1 MPNPFEKN
9 INDWAVLQ
17 VAPASETDPRVPIAD
32 EFALH
37 ARIEAAN
44 AWKSR
49 LQQGWL
55 SVPSVQIA
63 TPRTLVLSDGLALVP
78 SHSAYKLQVSGSLE
92 VPALSSPG
100 SVVKRDDFLSL
111 VVVATEFNKDH
122 DPTLGEVTFS
132 YRKPQAGGGFAVE
145 TTLKENTRR
154 MRSVW
159 LMVLSPQPLTGVNF
173 FEALPQNASGNK
185 ILSIANKTPQG
196 FNLGDHRVY
205 AIDPTLTSGKTYT
218 VFADSA
224 YVLPLFQ
231 IRRLQ
236 NFLER
241 GYIWGNGGEGNLAK
255 DVHVSDISES
265 AFEDRDDALVRKR
278 ALQIFSGIPAKGF
291 TYSRTVQNLLA
302 GNVSGNPGRPG
313 ESAASPNGSVCLA
326 NDQRI
331 GFTNQ
336 QITQKLACLPT
347 TAGSDGSGN
356 AIVTFPLNSNAPL
369 GTRFS
374 ERREDHKVYAADGS
388 DQTPFGTFQ
397 NLGATGALT
406 WIADSNSAIKPG
418 NLCYF
423 VPGINFPSGSGFSIP
438 FDKCE
443 AGWIN
448 GIPLESNNIL
458 AAATDDLV
466 GYRAP
471 AANQDFIA
479 VFGRERASLHYIYK
493 KVSIASNSSGTVA
506 IPLSE
511 RGVFAFIEGVSERLD
526 KPVATG
532 LTPNTTYNA
541 LVYYPPRSTEQ
552 WQWQLRY
559 CSYQG
564 LNDPTVLNNA
574 EIISAPL
581 LFAHT
586 QGGGTSAFFGDSEL
600 QYSAIAMH
608 LPVGN
613 SIAKHYELNT
623 PVNLPGENYAD
634 PISFRELQAVP
645 GTGCSLPRLGRKVGF
660 ASNTANALRTLSG
673 SAHLDDGAT
682 SLSASSRIGC
692 QVPTLSTNRPFQGVL
707 CIGLQKDQQK
717 YLAISTINTKGSESL
732 ILDSASGIGFDIYK
746 M

>member
-1 MPNPFEKN
+1 MPNPFDRN
-9 INDWAVLQ
+9 ANDWAVIQ
-17 VAPASETDPRVPIAD
+17 VAPASETDPRVPMAD
-32 EFALH
+32 EFALNS
-37 ARIEAAN
+37 RIETVN
-44 AWKSR
+44 TWKSR
-49 LQQGWL
+49 LQQGWI
-55 SVPSVQIA
+55 SVPSVQIT
-63 TPRTLVLSDGLALVP
+63 TPRTLVFANGVALVP
-78 SHSAYKLQVSGSLE
+78 SHSEYKLDVAGSLE
-92 VPALSSPG
+92 IPALPSPS

-122 DPTLGEVTFS
+122 DPTLGQVTFS

-145 TTLKENTRR
+145 TTQKENTRR

-159 LMVLSPQPLTGVNF
+159 LMVLSPQPLVGADF
-173 FEALPQNASGNK
+173 FAALSQSASGDSA
-185 ILSIANKTPQG
+185 LSIANKTPQG

-205 AIDPTLTSGKTYT
+205 ALDPTLTSGKTYT

-224 YVLPLFQ
+224 YALPLLQ

-241 GYIWGNGGEGNLAK
+241 GYVWGNGGEGSLAK
-255 DVHVSDISES
+255 DVHLSDISES
-265 AFEDRDDALVRKR
+265 VTQNKNDDLVRQR

-326 NDQRI
+326 NDQRVS
-331 GFTNQ
+331 FTNQ
-336 QITQKLACLPT
+336 QVTQKLACLPT
-347 TAGSDGSGN
+347 TAGSDGTGN
-356 AIVTFPLNSNAPL
+356 AIVTFPLNSNVPL

-374 ERREDHKVYAADGS
+374 EKREDHKVYAADGS

-406 WIADSNSAIKPG
+406 WIADSNSVIKPG
-418 NLCYF
+418 NTCYF
-423 VPGINFPSGSGFSIP
+423 VPGVNFPSGSGFSVP

-443 AGWIN
+443 AGWAN
-448 GIPLESNNIL
+448 GVSMDTGNIL
-458 AAATDDLV
+458 DASDDLS

-471 AANQDFIA
+471 TVSQDFIA
-479 VFGRERASLHYIYK
+479 VFGKERAALHYIYK
-493 KVSIASNSSGTVA
+493 KVSVTSNGSGTAV
-506 IPLSE
+506 IPSTE
-511 RGVFAFIEGVSERLD
+511 RGVFAFVEGVGQRID
-526 KPVATG
+526 KPVVTG
-532 LTPNTTYNA
+532 LTPNTTYAA

-559 CSYQG
+559 CAYQG
-564 LNDPTVLNNA
+564 LNDPAVLSNA
-574 EIISAPL
+574 EIISSPL

-600 QYSAIAMH
+600 KYSAIAMH

-613 SIAKHYELNT
+613 ALTKHYELNT
-623 PVNLPGENYAD
+623 PVNLPGENYSD

-645 GTGCSLPRLGRKVGF
+645 GTGCSLPRLGRKVAF
-660 ASNTANALRTLSG
+660 MPNTTNASRSMSGAVHLDTEITPPPSG
-673 SAHLDDGAT
+673 SRL
-682 SLSASSRIGC
+682 GC
-692 QVPTLSTNRPFQGVL
+692 QLPTLSTNRAFQGVL
-707 CIGLQKDQQK
+707 CIGLEKNQQH
-717 YLAISTINTKGSESL
+717 YLVITTINTKGSESL
-732 ILDSASGIGFDIYK
+732 VFDSASGAGFDIYK